1 MSSNVPDRLP
11 RPAAPA
17 RLVPGPVGLL
27 LLVAALWTAGAAHAA
42 EAQSPPP
49 DSGARAAAAAAEVA
63 RLSRA
68 LARDQRAHLRRV
80 GVWGGLN
87 LLGGTALALASD
99 GGSTGRAFGVQSAG
113 WGAVNVGLAAWG
125 LLQGEPSPAERL
137 DAALQ
142 DEGGWAHL
150 LLVNLG
156 LNVGYAAVGGTLLL
170 AADRGLDGADAA
182 RGHGGALVLQGAGLF
197 LLDWL
202 AWRSSG
208 RRRDALRA
216 MVGPGGVAPAP
227 GPSRGPAR
235 FTLLSLPVP

>member
-1 MSSNVPDRLP
+1 MAD
-11 RPAAPA
+11 
-17 RLVPGPVGLL
+17 G
-27 LLVAALWTAGAAHAA
+27 AGAQA
-42 EAQSPPP
+42 P
-49 DSGARAAAAAAEVA
+49 DPDTRGRDAAAAAEVA

-80 GVWGGLN
+80 GAWGGLN
-87 LLGGTALALASD
+87 LLGGAALALAAD

-125 LLQGEPSPAERL
+125 LLRGAPPPAEGL
-137 DAALQ
+137 DAALEQ
-142 DEGGWAHL
+142 EDGWAHL

-182 RGHGGALVLQGAGLF
+182 RGHGGALILQGAGLF

-208 RRRDALRA
+208 RRLDALRSL
-216 MVGPGGVAPAP
+216 VGPGGGASTP

-235 FTLLSLPVP
+235 FTLLSIPLP